1 MTEETKTY
9 PLRLKTDYVPGTII
23 EFCHFRDI
31 SLEATEKTAIYLET
45 VSLVLNLQNMRL
57 GLIPN
62 YDGDETEAEK
72 LAKFNQAE
80 DRSERFGI
88 QFLTRKNNTGDWHEE
103 VEIICINRGRKDYID
118 LLQPFFSKY
127 SIRMLEVNDAFAIKL
142 IDYGY
147 GLIKLTDT
155 LRVSFGLRIQVSKKN
170 DTEALENRIAALELA
185 LKGRLIDLPA
195 NTLLG
200 RNLNT
205 GVVEII
211 SQNTFAKPADID
223 TAIFN
228 LIGGAPGALNTLDEL
243 AAALADDA
251 NFATTI
257 TNLLALKAPLA
268 NPSFTGFTTL
278 GDNAAIKIKILF
290 FTSPST
296 SNNTVL
302 LNGQLP
308 PVDKIVALTGWLK
321 CADTDYYP
329 PNFYSAAFLYTNWWS
344 IYSWSN
350 NLYLNLHPN
359 AISKMGNQP
368 GKIMVIYTA

>member
-1 MTEETKTY
+1 MGNIAILTEINSTNYSNLLQIYQPTAGHSGFVTA
-9 PLRLKTDYVPGTII
+9 LGLTINLKSIASTNFPYIPDDTPPDVL
-23 EFCHFRDI
+23 EQLFEN
-31 SLEATEKTAIYLET
+31 LEAEAQFKELRILLKKGAGLWIERAKIRLFNKEPYYEVDLMPYLTKANTIDVAEDL
-45 VSLVLNLQNMRL
+45 SL
-57 GLIPN
+57 GLQIKV
-62 YDGDETEAEK
+62 GDTLVANVDSIVVFGTVIEEK
-72 LAKFNQAE
+72 
-80 DRSERFGI
+80 
-88 QFLTRKNNTGDWHEE
+88 KNNGNEE
-103 VEIICINRGRKDYID
+103 
-118 LLQPFFSKY
+118 L
-127 SIRMLEVNDAFAIKL
+127 AA
-142 IDYGY
+142 
-147 GLIKLTDT
+147 
-155 LRVSFGLRIQVSKKN
+155 RI
-170 DTEALENRIAALELA
+170 EALELA
-185 LKGRLIDLPA
+185 LSGKLTNLPA

-200 RNLNT
+200 RNT
-205 GVVEII
+205 SSGIVETI
-211 SQNTFAKPADID
+211 SQASFAKPADID

-228 LIGGAPGALNTLDEL
+228 LIAGAPGALNTLDEL
-243 AAALADDA
+243 AQALADDA

-296 SNNTVL
+296 SNNTLL

-329 PNFYSAAFLYTNWWS
+329 PSFYSATFLYTNWWS

-359 AISKMGNQP
+359 AISRMGNQP
-368 GKIMVIYTA
+368 GKIMVMYTA

>member
-200 RNLNT
+200 RNLGT
-205 GVVEII
+205 GVVENIP
-211 SQNTFAKPADID
+211 QNTFATPAQ
-223 TAIFN
+223 
-228 LIGGAPGALNTLDEL
+228 
-243 AAALADDA
+243 
-251 NFATTI
+251 I
-257 TNLLALKAPLA
+257 T
-268 NPSFTGFTTL
+268 
-278 GDNAAIKIKILF
+278 AAINNLV
-290 FTSPST
+290 
-296 SNNTVL
+296 SNSFRVAANTV
-302 LNGQLP
+302 QSIP
-308 PVDKIVALTGWLK
+308 SSTFTKINFNSEITDTHNQHSDSRLTALTTETWQLSVSISFYFSVNTRIIIYVYKNNALTPSSSLCDIVGNAGVFSVNLSILEFSLIANDYLEVIAYVSNSTNTM
-321 CADTDYYP
+321 AD
-329 PNFYSAAFLYTNWWS
+329 SSLSSVVWS
-344 IYSWSN
+344 GRRI
-350 NLYLNLHPN
+350 
-359 AISKMGNQP
+359 K
-368 GKIMVIYTA
+368 